1 MNNPDWLL
9 EHIMEIPSLKDV
21 ILTLIEAPLFATIAT
36 SAYFKLNPEHL
47 RQINRD
53 KKQKIKEQ
61 YDNAEWVKLERQRI
75 NEDIDKYI
83 KNEPALA
90 NYRII
95 NKQYTDVINKL
106 LMVNS
111 KIDKITDTPAGNNMI
126 NALLSELRFTVLYKY
141 LEKAEDE
148 NIFSPIHLFHV
159 GEFCGMG
166 TDILDAIKRTDSTE
180 TYKMDQICRK
190 HDLAYLNSR
199 DRHHIL
205 KADFNMLGD
214 ILDQFTIKG
223 VKQGLINLMFAE
235 TLPVSDFINYVIV
248 QLSEVVRNPIK
259 TITTEL
265 AGKGVLANIVGFRR
279 AIKYFS
285 FDPEVSASGIVTDM
299 MFVRE
304 RILAILAFGA
314 IGSKILYDISIG
326 KATNTV
332 AGYEET
338 KFDINEIEYILKEIE
353 AIQNDR
359 LASAGYD
366 EIDIADILS
375 RPIEEME
382 ELTQAEIDEP
392 NASEPEIDPTI
403 TEAKNILNSLTEEDE
418 QYITDL
424 MNEYEVG
431 QNEIDETNEIIE
443 NDTGEIIL

>member
-21 ILTLIEAPLFATIAT
+21 ILTLIEAPLFATVAT

-61 YDNAEWVKLERQRI
+61 YENAEYVKLERQRI
-75 NEDIDKYI
+75 NEDIEKYI
-83 KNEPALA
+83 KTEPALA
-90 NYRII
+90 NYRIV
-95 NKQYTDVINKL
+95 NKEYTDLINKL

-126 NALLSELRFTVLYKY
+126 NALLSELKFTVLYKY

-148 NIFSPIHLFHV
+148 NIFSPIHLFHI
-159 GEFCGMG
+159 GQFCGMG
-166 TDILDAIKRTDSTE
+166 TDILNAIKETDDTE

-205 KADFNMLGD
+205 KADMSMLGD

-223 VKQGLINLMFAE
+223 VKQGMINLMFAE
-235 TLPVSDFINYVIV
+235 TLPITEFTNYIIT
-248 QLSEVVRNPIK
+248 QLSNFVRNPIK

-285 FDPEVSASGIVTDM
+285 FDPEISASGIVTDM

-332 AGYEET
+332 AGYEDT

-366 EIDIADILS
+366 EINIADILS

-392 NASEPEIDPTI
+392 EDPTI

-418 QYITDL
+418 QYILDL

-431 QNEIDETNEIIE
+431 ENEIDETNIAEQS
-443 NDTGEIIL
+443 NVGEIIL